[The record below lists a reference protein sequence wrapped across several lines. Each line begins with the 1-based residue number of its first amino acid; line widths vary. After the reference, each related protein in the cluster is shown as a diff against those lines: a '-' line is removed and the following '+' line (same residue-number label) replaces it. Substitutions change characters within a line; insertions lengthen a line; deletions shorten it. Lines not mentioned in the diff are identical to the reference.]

1 MALKKLREACQLGLY
16 CPSHAVRVGLQ
27 KLSLYPVVI
36 RLGEPVEI
44 QSEKGMYL
52 ADHLHRCLLHYRRA
66 CVFASGV
73 DLLRT
78 IQKEIAA
85 VVVVVG
91 EASGPSADCPG
102 QTCRRDGD
110 IARSLSKRWRGVET
124 AVQWATPT

>member
-1 MALKKLREACQLGLY
+1 MALKKLRETCQLGLH
-16 CPSHAVRVGLQ
+16 CPSHAIRVGLQ

-44 QSEKGMYL
+44 QSEKGMYF
-52 ADHLHRCLLHYRRA
+52 ADHLHRCLLHYRGA

-91 EASGPSADCPG
+91 EASGPSADGPG
-102 QTCRRDGD
+102 
-110 IARSLSKRWRGVET
+110 
-124 AVQWATPT
+124 